1 LFDLVSPRKDAFVR
15 QAMCN
20 AKIREFI
27 KDCSNNSMASSS
39 VALQPLVGL
48 DFC

>member
-1 LFDLVSPRKDAFVR
+1 MLDLVSPRKDAFVG
-15 QAMCN
+15 QTMCN

-27 KDCSNNSMASSS
+27 KDCSNKGMASSS

-48 DFC
+48 DFR